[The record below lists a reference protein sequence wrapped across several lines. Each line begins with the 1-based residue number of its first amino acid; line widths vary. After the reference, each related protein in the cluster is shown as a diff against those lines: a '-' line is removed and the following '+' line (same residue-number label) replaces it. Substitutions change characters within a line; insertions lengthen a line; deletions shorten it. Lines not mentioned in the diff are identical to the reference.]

1 MNKPGEHIILHFIKG
16 MASEQELAD
25 IQAWLAESE
34 ENARELFQLEATW
47 HRLEAQLMPETQIEQ
62 ALRKVMSN
70 NEEQHSN
77 TKEYSVIS
85 HFPSLSVCLKYAA
98 ILLIGVLIG
107 GGILYHLGWSA
118 AQQNMLVAQAV
129 DTPQHIVL
137 PDGSHVWLN
146 KGAQLCFPEK
156 FSKEERQ
163 VKLEGEG
170 YFEVTKDS
178 KHPFVVSSDVMTV
191 KVLGTKFNFKTQ
203 SGAEEVC
210 LIEGS
215 VGVQSCQS
223 EEMVVLA
230 PGQKAE
236 IDHATG
242 KLKVSEV
249 NARLSAVWHDDLIP
263 FENASLEDIAK
274 TLESVY
280 GVRVVLM
287 DGLDRTK
294 TYSGAIQH
302 KKSIDTVLK
311 LLRNTLPIDYQK
323 SGNTIILRKP

>member
-1 MNKPGEHIILHFIKG
+1 MNKPDEHIILHFIRG
-16 MASEQELAD
+16 TASEQELED

-34 ENARELFQLEATW
+34 ENTRDLFQLEATW
-47 HRLEAQLMPETQIEQ
+47 HRLEAQLMPEEQIEQ
-62 ALRKVMSN
+62 ALRKVMGGGENQFSDA
-70 NEEQHSN
+70 
-77 TKEYSVIS
+77 KEYSFAS
-85 HFPSLSVCLKYAA
+85 RFPSLSTCLKYAA
-98 ILLIGVLIG
+98 ILLIGILIG
-107 GGILYHLGWSA
+107 GGVLYQLGWSA
-118 AQQNMLVAQAV
+118 ARQNLLIAQAV

-146 KGAQLCFPEK
+146 KGAQLSFPEK
-156 FSKEERQ
+156 FSNDERQ

-178 KHPFVVSSDVMTV
+178 EHPFVVSSDVMTV

-203 SGAEEVC
+203 SGGEEVC

-215 VGVQSCQS
+215 VGVQSVNS
-223 EEMVVLA
+223 DEMVVLA

-236 IDHATG
+236 IDHMTG

-287 DGLDRTK
+287 GNVDRTK
-294 TYSGAIQH
+294 TYSGAIRH
-302 KKSIDTVLK
+302 KESIDTVLK